1 MNIRRLTARLL
12 LAATGLSCLA
22 PSQANTVTAT
32 ADVLT
37 DHTLTVITVGSTT
50 TRESSVH
57 KKGTTVRLTT
67 APSPGYRLLGWS
79 GACSGTNSACAVVM
93 SADRQVTARFGPQLT
108 VAVSGQGRVTS
119 SPAGISCASDCAET
133 FAHGTSVTL
142 TAAPAAGQV
151 LSAWGGACSGSAAT
165 CTVTMDQAHHATAR
179 FVAQTVVQP
188 TLNVSVSGSGTVSS
202 APAGIQCG
210 SDCSE
215 TFASATSV
223 KLTATP
229 AAGQQ
234 FNGWGGACSGTAS
247 TCTVNVTAV
256 TSVSAAFG
264 VVPVLQNT
272 LSVSVS
278 GNGSVASNPAGIACG
293 SDCSEAYPASTSVTL
308 TATPAAGQQ
317 FSGWGGAC
325 SGTTTSCTVA
335 MTQARSVSAAFS
347 AVTATGP
354 VLYFADCQAGAQP
367 GCVPGDNANAG
378 TNPQAPKRTLA
389 GINIDNLPAGTQLL
403 FARGGAWNDVGMV
416 ISNPNVTAEQPLVFA
431 SYATAWGGNHRPWLR
446 VSNMTQI
453 FVFGWWQ
460 ETRNDGGYTVRG
472 LKLDGT
478 PFPEGAG
485 IFLGNNVHHVMLED
499 LEITGFRIGVQSVQ
513 NGTHPTQYTLR
524 NSHIHRNVAMGLLG
538 DGQDIV
544 IEGNLFEA
552 NNFSG
557 SAFNHA
563 IYLGG
568 HGRNGTIRN
577 NRFLRNS
584 VVNGSC
590 LGGNVTVH
598 GQWDGLL
605 IENNSIEQDASA
617 MSCYGFSINGGYDSA
632 EWFRNLVLR
641 NNRIINLGGCSICL
655 TSVPGAVVENNL
667 VVNSQ
672 GGFHAGIVIPDRT
685 PGVGDDA
692 DGNALIR
699 NNTVV
704 MLNPGAWAEGIA
716 LRARSGSGHR
726 VVSNLVYA
734 GTGADA
740 TSRCFTHL
748 TRNDYQAWD
757 HNQCF
762 RAAGTGRYSEQY
774 ANLGAASAAGFDVH
788 GLAVDP
794 LFLALPV
801 PANNWQDQLAP
812 TSPSRAAAH
821 PSLSSSTDRLGAPR
835 PVPATIGARE
845 AGTAAPAT
853 ARSTVLRR

>member
-12 LAATGLSCLA
+12 LAAAGLCGLATG
-22 PSQANTVTAT
+22 QANTVTAT
-32 ADVLT
+32 ADPLA
-37 DHTLTVITVGSTT
+37 DHTLTVITIGSTT

-67 APSPGYRLLGWS
+67 TPSPGYRLMGWS
-79 GACSGTNSACAVVM
+79 GACSGTYSACAVVM
-93 SADRQVTARFGPQLT
+93 SADRQVTVRFGPQLT

-119 SPAGISCASDCAET
+119 VPSGISCASDCAET
-133 FAHGTSVTL
+133 YAHGTSVTL
-142 TAAPAAGQV
+142 TAVPAAGQV

-165 CTVTMDQAHHATAR
+165 CTLTMDQARHATAR

-188 TLNVSVSGSGTVSS
+188 TLTVSVSGSGTVSS
-202 APAGIQCG
+202 APAGINCG

-215 TFASATSV
+215 TFASATAV
-223 KLTATP
+223 TLTATP

-234 FNGWGGACSGTAS
+234 FNGWGGACSGTS
-247 TCTVNVTAV
+247 PICTVNVGAA

-278 GNGSVASNPAGIACG
+278 GNGSVASSPAGISCG

-325 SGTTTSCTVA
+325 SGTGTCTVG
-335 MTQARSVSAAFS
+335 MTQARSVSAAFT
-347 AVTATGP
+347 AVTASGP
-354 VLYFADCQAGAQP
+354 VYYFSDCQSGAQP
-367 GCVPGDNANAG
+367 GCVAGNDANPGTSA
-378 TNPQAPKRTLA
+378 QAPRRTLA

-403 FARGGAWNDVGMV
+403 FARGGAWNDVGMI
-416 ISNPNVTAEQPLVFA
+416 ISNPNVTAERPLVFD
-431 SYATAWGGNHRPWLR
+431 SYPTAWGGSHRPWLR
-446 VSNMTQI
+446 VSSLTQM

-472 LKLDGT
+472 LKLDGS
-478 PFPEGAG
+478 PFPEAAG
-485 IFLGNNVHHVMLED
+485 IFLGNNVHHVLLED

-513 NGTHPTQYTLR
+513 NGTNPTQYTLR
-524 NSHIHRNVAMGLLG
+524 NSHIHRNTAMGLLG

-568 HGRNGTIRN
+568 HGRNGSIRN

-584 VVNGSC
+584 VVNGRC
-590 LGGNVTVH
+590 TGGNVTVH
-598 GQWDGLL
+598 GQWDGLV
-605 IENNSIEQDASA
+605 IENNSIEQDASD
-617 MSCYGFSINGGYDSA
+617 MGCYGFSINGGYDSA
-632 EWFRNLVLR
+632 EWFRNVVLR
-641 NNRIINLGGCSICL
+641 NNRVINLGGCSFCL
-655 TSVPGAVVENNL
+655 TSVPGVVVENNL
-667 VVNSQ
+667 VVNNQS
-672 GGFHAGIVIPDRT
+672 GFHAAIVIPDRT
-685 PGVGDDA
+685 AGAGDDA

-704 MLNPGAWAEGIA
+704 MLNAGAWAEGIA

-734 GTGADA
+734 GTAADPN
-740 TSRCFTHL
+740 SRCFTHQAR
-748 TRNDYQAWD
+748 TEYQAWD
-757 HNQCF
+757 HNLCF

-774 ANLGAASAAGFDVH
+774 ANLGAANAAGFDPH

-801 PANNWQDQLAP
+801 PANNWQDQLQAN
-812 TSPSRAAAH
+812 SPARAAAH
-821 PSLSSSTDRLGAPR
+821 ASLSTSTDRLGASR

-845 AGTAAPAT
+845 AGTVAPAT
-853 ARSTVLRR
+853 ARSTPLRR